1 MRSAGRTTNVASG
14 IKFLPP
20 TSTDRHELSKRGRE
34 LERADIKAHAAKI
47 SHQKR
52 RQRREKEE
60 LELDLRKNLAVPE
73 LAILLC
79 GSSDPFNAFPI
90 RVTPQIHRLISYTRD
105 VLLTTLTLP
114 DYMRRLTLDSP
125 RTVTFENSDRVIGG
139 ANYAA
144 IMGMFHHA
152 TEGAVLAWLT
162 GHIPGIV
169 TAASEEVTH
178 DLTIDGLKMKLQS
191 IRLLRQ
197 DLSKYNKLSRDAKG
211 LIRLHVRGLMES
223 DCMALDRDSAKA
235 HLKMLMQFDDPFGG
249 DELSRATDTSVIMF
263 NIVELASK
271 GMERP
276 LIPFGRWTHSRLAS
290 YWALC
295 YPALPVHL
303 PEYDEVHPCI
313 QPPVREIMIR
323 LRYCIGICDSPLPT
337 NTAADKLRG
346 SLVYGWIATRTQH
359 DVGVL
364 LHLFFDLIE
373 GKTSTRTAGQQFTEA
388 AICLTLAHCIRKSVL
403 AAQME
408 NSGIDIREASHAIM
422 PRLATTLQSAFSVV
436 APDERPVY
444 DEVYFWMF
452 YVGAMFE
459 ERQKASKRPIWLRN
473 KNGSSG
479 LWFSKL
485 LARHASN
492 LGVRTWSDAKRIL
505 EKFVYDR
512 HLQPEGHL
520 WFEDVL
526 STSER
531 QNDTESSTSDD
542 SRLADD
548 ADNPMGSAE
557 VRHEPTRLFPCTTD
571 ASGSQT
577 LLVVDLKGQKSNPW
591 LKSKELPHWRQL
603 GC

>member
-1 MRSAGRTTNVASG
+1 MQSARTTTSIASG

-20 TSTDRHELSKRGRE
+20 SSTARKELSKRDRE
-34 LERADIKAHAAKI
+34 LEGSDVKAHAAKI

-52 RQRREKEE
+52 RQRTEKEE
-60 LELDLRKNLAVPE
+60 LKLDPSKKLLTVLE
-73 LAILLC
+73 LATLLC

-90 RVTPQIHRLISYTRD
+90 HVTPQIHRLISYSRD

-114 DYMRRLTLDSP
+114 DYMRRLTLDPP

-144 IMGMFHHA
+144 IIGMFHHA

-162 GHIPGIV
+162 SHIPGIV
-169 TAASEEVTH
+169 TAASKEVTH

-191 IRLLRQ
+191 IKLLRQ
-197 DLSKYNKLSRDAKG
+197 DLSKYHKLTRDAKG

-223 DCMALDRDSAKA
+223 DCMALDRNSAKA
-235 HLKMLMQFDDPFGG
+235 HLKMLMQLDDPFGD
-249 DELSRATDTSVIMF
+249 DELSRATDVSVIIF

-271 GMERP
+271 CMERP
-276 LIPFGRWTHSRLAS
+276 LIPFGRWTHSRLAN

-295 YPALPVHL
+295 YPALPAHL

-313 QPPVREIMIR
+313 HPPVREVMIR
-323 LRYCIGICDSPLPT
+323 LRYCIGICESPLPT
-337 NTAADKLRG
+337 ETAAEKLRG
-346 SLVYGWIATRTQH
+346 SLVYGWIATRTQQ
-359 DVGVL
+359 DVGLL

-373 GKTSTRTAGQQFTEA
+373 GETETSARTAGQQLTEA
-388 AICLTLAHCIRKSVL
+388 AICLTLAHCVRKSVL
-403 AAQME
+403 AAEME
-408 NSGIDIREASHAIM
+408 DSGIDIREASHAIM
-422 PRLATTLQSAFSVV
+422 PKLATTLQCAFSVLT
-436 APDERPVY
+436 PPERLEY
-444 DEVYFWMF
+444 TEVYFWMF

-459 ERQKASKRPIWLRN
+459 ERQKTSKRPVLIRN
-473 KNGSSG
+473 VNGTSV

-492 LGVRTWSDAKRIL
+492 LGVRTWSDAKGIL

-520 WFEDVL
+520 WLEDVL
-526 STSER
+526 STFER
-531 QNDTESSTSDD
+531 QHDTRSVGSTSED

-548 ADNPMGSAE
+548 APYPMGWDPAAE
-557 VRHEPTRLFPCTTD
+557 VSHEPTRLLPCTTD
-571 ASGSQT
+571 TSELQT
-577 LLVVDLKGQKSNPW
+577 LLLVDRKSEGQ
-591 LKSKELPHWRQL
+591 
-603 GC
+603 